1 MYAAIA
7 PALGAGAER
16 QAVVFAAFSVAASQL
31 VSNVPFVI
39 LAGEWIPRLADPEL
53 LWLSTA
59 LSATLAGNLTPVG
72 SVANLIVLE
81 LAGVRGRV
89 SFGRFVLIGGTV
101 TAVTLAAAF
110 GVLFAQRG
118 LGLL

>member
-1 MYAAIA
+1 
-7 PALGAGAER
+7 
-16 QAVVFAAFSVAASQL
+16 VFSAFSVAASQL

-53 LWLSTA
+53 LWLATA

-81 LAGVRGRV
+81 LAGPRGRI
-89 SFGRFVLIGGTV
+89 SFGRFVVLGGTV
-101 TAVTLAAAF
+101 TLVTLVAALS
-110 GVLFAQRG
+110 VLLAQRG
-118 LGLL
+118 IGLG